1 MRREV
6 VRCGGGDYPEHSV
19 IIDYE
24 RRGTS
29 RRYTW
34 YGLPGAVTRSFSQAA
49 TFPLTFRTRFAGR
62 GVFLKPALLHS
73 SSRSGLRGKDRGLET
88 EGFEPFELDG
98 IQWLVE
104 PPLSADSDHGGVF
117 KLTGDH
123 QGRGAGRR
131 FVVPTG

>member
-1 MRREV
+1 MA
-6 VRCGGGDYPEHSV
+6 V
-19 IIDYE
+19 IK
-24 RRGTS
+24 
-29 RRYTW
+29 
-34 YGLPGAVTRSFSQAA
+34 
-49 TFPLTFRTRFAGR
+49 LTFRARFAGR
-62 GVFLKPALLHS
+62 GAFLKPASLHS

-98 IQWLVE
+98 IQWPVE

-117 KLTGDH
+117 ELAGDH